1 MQRGEPYHSAMA
13 AYFSDATWRFFRAL
27 ARNNN
32 RTWFHAHKADYERHV
47 REPYQRLLQDLQPT
61 VGAIST
67 EYHANPARAGGSLFR
82 INRDTRFANDKSP
95 YKTWQGAKI
104 YHTRH
109 RQIEAPSFHLQL
121 RPGQSFVGAGLWRPH
136 NDTVRKVRQFIL
148 DNPAAWKGAA
158 HDPAVRRRFEL
169 AQHNRLVRMPHGFP
183 ADFAFADDLH
193 LKSFILRRPL
203 DDATV
208 TGPGLLAE
216 LEQDLAALARFTDYL
231 CAAVDLEF

>member
-1 MQRGEPYHSAMA
+1 PPMA

-47 REPYQRLLQDLQPT
+47 REPYQRLLRDLQPA
-61 VGAIST
+61 VASISGHF
-67 EYHANPARAGGSLFR
+67 HANPARAGGSLFR

-109 RQIEAPSFHLQL
+109 RQVEAPSFHLQL

-136 NDTVRKVRQFIL
+136 NDTVRKLRQFIL
-148 DNPAAWKGAA
+148 DNPASWEAAA
-158 HDPAVRRRFEL
+158 HDPVVRQRFQL
-169 AQHNRLVRMPHGFP
+169 AQHQRLVRMPHGFP
-183 ADFAFADDLH
+183 ADFAFADDLR
-193 LKSFILRRPL
+193 LKSFILSRPL
-203 DDATV
+203 DDAVV

-216 LEQDLAALARFTDYL
+216 LEADLAALARFTDYL

>member
-1 MQRGEPYHSAMA
+1 MP
-13 AYFSDATWRFFRAL
+13 AYFSEGTWRFFRAL

-32 RTWFHAHKADYERHV
+32 RTWFHAHKPDYERHV
-47 REPYQRLLQDLQPT
+47 REPYQRLLEDLRPA
-61 VGAIST
+61 VAEISAH
-67 EYHANPARAGGSLFR
+67 YHANPARAGGSLFR

-109 RQIEAPSFHLQL
+109 RQLEAPSFHLHL

-148 DNPAAWKGAA
+148 DNPASWKAAA
-158 HDPAVRRRFEL
+158 HDAGVRERFAL
-169 AQHNRLVRMPHGFP
+169 DDRNMLVRMPHGFP
-183 ADFAFADDLH
+183 ADFEFAADLRRKGFV
-193 LKSFILRRPL
+193 LMRPL
-203 DDATV
+203 DDSAM
-208 TGPGLLAE
+208 TGPGLLAL
-216 LEQDLAALARFTDYL
+216 LEEDFAALARFTDYL